1 MASPNPLQL
10 YDQFT
15 TTWERVRAN
24 IFSHAIGAGL
34 LWFVGFRATLPSID
48 AVQKVLHQ
56 NQVYQGLDYAVC
68 SIALFSVFITLM
80 IALYVIAL
88 KEAGKILVR
97 AALTILPSFAA
108 LGLFEKELTPELLF
122 YCAATLE
129 PGTYEPMDLKW
140 RISKLVF
147 EYALAQPAA
156 FKEILNLDQTRQ
168 QDAGT
173 YFANATVFLVAWIL
187 SLRLLATASPLALS
201 IKPVY
206 WSGLA
211 ALALY
216 FLITR
221 ARAFDALRSMNILL
235 AQAAGALVRNDSFY
249 ADRLAAARSNPKPYL
264 ELVDCFLELEEGSD
278 NKPSLKAYLK
288 AHLGLLQVKEDQIS
302 NAKISEGSKWMKF
315 RRYARRVEE
324 LDYKNPSWLL
334 RCGCWILILRLGV
347 IIRGLSD
354 NVLRMFGLHRRY

>member
-10 YDQFT
+10 YDQFA

-34 LWFVGFRATLPSID
+34 LWFVGFVPPRPSID

-56 NQVYQGLDYAVC
+56 NQVYQALGDAVG
-68 SIALFSVFITLM
+68 SNALLSVFITLM
-80 IALYVIAL
+80 IALYVITL
-88 KEAGKILVR
+88 KEAGRILGS
-97 AALTILPSFAA
+97 AALIILPSFSW
-108 LGLFEKELTPELLF
+108 LGLFEKALTPELLF

-129 PGTYEPMDLKW
+129 PGTYKPLDLKW
-140 RISKLVF
+140 RISELVF
-147 EYALAQPAA
+147 EYSLGQPAA
-156 FKEILNLDQTRQ
+156 FKEILDRDQTRQ

-187 SLRLLATASPLALS
+187 SLRLLPTASPLALS
-201 IKPVY
+201 IKSVY

-211 ALALY
+211 ALAFY

-221 ARAFDALRSMNILL
+221 ARVFDASRSISIQL
-235 AQAAGALVRNDSFY
+235 AQAASALIRNDSFY
-249 ADRLAAARSNPKPYL
+249 ADRLAAARSNPKPYR
-264 ELVDCFLELEEGSD
+264 ELLDCFLELKEEPD

-288 AHLGLLQVKEDQIS
+288 ARLGLLQVKTDQGS
-302 NAKISEGSKWMKF
+302 NAKISEDSSWMKF
-315 RRYARRVEE
+315 RLYARQAERP
-324 LDYKNPSWLL
+324 DYKDPHWLL
-334 RCGCWILILRLGV
+334 KYGSWILIFRLGV

-354 NVLRMFGLHRRY
+354 NVLRMFGLRRRY